1 MKRRAPKLIRFSA
14 SQIAAPGPADRR
26 RIRQAFKGRVDTS
39 DIPETRGIKRHG
51 PIWNAIADAMQR
63 QGLTGHALWKLA
75 RPFAPQMPESA
86 VYEFLSDKRSVRVE
100 YADAMLQ
107 ALQVRLVS
115 WRKKKAG

>member
-1 MKRRAPKLIRFSA
+1 MKHRASKIIRFSA
-14 SQIAAPGPADRR
+14 SRIAPPNPADRR
-26 RIRQAFKGRVDTS
+26 RIRRAFKGPVDTT
-39 DIPETRGIKRHG
+39 DIPEVRGIKRHG

-63 QGLTGHALWKLA
+63 QGLSGHALWKLA

-115 WRKKKAG
+115 SPKKKT